1 MPGCTLDISDFSFS
15 NAATWPDFNMVISPF
30 LISVHT
36 NEAGRAAKG
45 VRDPLSSVQ
54 HMETLKQKVM
64 KLWKENESQKRRLAN
79 SRA

>member
-1 MPGCTLDISDFSFS
+1 MLRIT
-15 NAATWPDFNMVISPF
+15 
-30 LISVHT
+30 VHT